1 MIDYFQYFSNKL
13 FDKDYDLYNN
23 FESNEGNEN
32 QNQNKE
38 KDAVKDDFIKK
49 QIEACIDCE
58 NDKENFASLINE
70 RMLLIISE
78 IRIYIV
84 IKI

>member
-1 MIDYFQYFSNKL
+1 MIDYFQYFNNKL
-13 FDKDYDLYNN
+13 FDKDYALYNN

-49 QIEACIDCE
+49 QI
-58 NDKENFASLINE
+58 
-70 RMLLIISE
+70 
-78 IRIYIV
+78 
-84 IKI
+84 

>member
-1 MIDYFQYFSNKL
+1 MIDYFQYFNNKL

-49 QIEACIDCE
+49 QIEACIDRE
-58 NDKENFASLINE
+58 NHT
-70 RMLLIISE
+70 
-78 IRIYIV
+78 
-84 IKI
+84 